1 MNNDDINNFNEKDE
15 IDYQIN
21 QQIEIDENINE
32 ENEVLCY
39 IVLLKKPP
47 KTFIKKNFSP
57 RNFVPQSL
65 YSPIVLHKSN
75 SNISL
80 KSNGSSKNMSPR
92 HKNPFIKKNSISNIQ
107 NEINNIKEN
116 ENIENENIENEKI
129 ENENIENENIENEN
143 IENENIDLFEQIN
156 KFQIKTTKKNI
167 KLSKNNILKI
177 NKKKKKE
184 QIEEEEDDDI
194 HQNNYKKNQLFR
206 TLPSKEFINEMMEI
220 FLGKNNI
227 HSYYQF
233 SRKTLEQKN
242 IIEKINLKINELK
255 QYYLK
260 CKHKK
265 YLENLDIKK
274 CITIFRQMIKLEN
287 YQLKSIEKYQNGK
300 KYLLYHIE
308 MENGKK
314 IEQIRKNSFSTEE
327 NGNDFEIH
335 FS

>member
-57 RNFVPQSL
+57 RGFVPQSL
-65 YSPIVLHKSN
+65 YSPIVLNKST

-80 KSNGSSKNMSPR
+80 KSNGSQKNMSPR
-92 HKNPFIKKNSISNIQ
+92 PKNIFIKKNSISNIQ
-107 NEINNIKEN
+107 NEINDTKEEENILHYSEEIVEKK
-116 ENIENENIENEKI
+116 NIENENT
-129 ENENIENENIENEN
+129 ENENT
-143 IENENIDLFEQIN
+143 DLFEQIN

-167 KLSKNNILKI
+167 KLSKKNILKI

-184 QIEEEEDDDI
+184 QIEEEEEDNDI
-194 HQNNYKKNQLFR
+194 YQNNHKKNQLFR
-206 TLPSKEFINEMMEI
+206 TLPSKEFINEMMEM

-287 YQLKSIEKYQNGK
+287 YQLKSMEKYQNGK

-308 MENGKK
+308 IENGEK